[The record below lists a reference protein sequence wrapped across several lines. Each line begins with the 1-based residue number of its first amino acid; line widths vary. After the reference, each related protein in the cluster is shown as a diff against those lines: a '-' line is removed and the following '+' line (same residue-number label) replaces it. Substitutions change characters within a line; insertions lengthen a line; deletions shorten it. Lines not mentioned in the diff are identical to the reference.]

1 MGGVRDPNDCNQLLW
16 FSCGNGIQEAVRA
29 RTHARTRA
37 QHVAILA
44 AGRTLRQDI
53 GGWCTGGV
61 LLQPRAVDGALSTQ
75 IDTVFLA
82 ACLRRTN
89 VLDVGC
95 TRATGDAMASCRTR
109 GLLGGVLQWMRVF
122 GMHGLSLQA
131 RTIIMHTGLP
141 LCLFARS
148 RGYSCWRAQVPS
160 SMAPAF
166 GTGARKHAR
175 EIVCALEMAAYTLKY
190 LPTPMDALP
199 PMCRTPRDKP
209 CQQSSATCNPN

>member
-148 RGYSCWRAQVPS
+148 RGYSCWRA
-160 SMAPAF
+160 
-166 GTGARKHAR
+166 TGAVQHGTCVWHR
-175 EIVCALEMAAYTLKY
+175 
-190 LPTPMDALP
+190 
-199 PMCRTPRDKP
+199 
-209 CQQSSATCNPN
+209 SA